1 MARAG
6 AEAKTLILL
15 LTFLPQCV
23 VSMLSMTPA
32 VMASQ
37 IALSLGLSPQIAGVY
52 VGLVYAGAILS
63 SSFSAS
69 LIMRLGPLRTSLAC
83 VVAGGA
89 GLALLA
95 VPHLAASLLATAIIG
110 LSYGPLTPASS
121 HVLARYRT
129 RAGMAFLVSVR
140 QTSVPMGGV
149 LAGFVAPPLVLGL
162 GWNVACVAIGGVT
175 AALGAVAWIAL
186 SVVRNEL
193 PGQPHGHSASLFEPV
208 RFIVRRGLAS
218 LATSAMVYAAMQ
230 LILSSFL
237 VVYLTS
243 VANLDLVRAG
253 ALLSA
258 SQLAGVAGRLGWGF
272 VADRVAAP
280 RLLLLGIALLM
291 GVAAGL
297 MSLVTAAWPVSAIA
311 AVVIL
316 LGATASGWN
325 GVFLAEIIRDVRPAE
340 VGLATSGSMMFAY
353 MGTVLGP
360 PLFGGLTSAVGL
372 PKAFLVIGA
381 AVLLGGMLG
390 AFSGRPR
397 RDAAR
402 RAINDHHKQQHAGQD
417 GEPTD
422 DEQGLERGAVAEPD
436 GRDAD
441 REQDRTDHAHNRLDR
456 REPVRAGLRYR
467 VVVQRG
473 QEHRDIAD

>member
-6 AEAKTLILL
+6 GEAKALILL
-15 LTFLPQCV
+15 LTFFPQCV
-23 VSMLSMTPA
+23 VSMLSMSPP

-37 IALSLGLSPQIAGVY
+37 IARSLSLSPKIAGVY

-63 SSFSAS
+63 SSFSAW
-69 LIMRLGPLRTSLAC
+69 LIMRLGPLRTSCAC
-83 VVAGGA
+83 VVTGGA

-95 VPHLAASLLATAIIG
+95 VPHLAASLVATAIIG

-121 HVLARYRT
+121 HVLARYRSDT
-129 RAGMAFLVSVR
+129 GMAFLVSVR

-149 LAGFVAPPLVLGL
+149 LAGLVAPPLVIGL
-162 GWNVACVAIGGVT
+162 GWNAACVSMGAVT
-175 AALGAVAWIAL
+175 AALGAAVWIAV
-186 SVVRNEL
+186 SVVRKER
-193 PGQPHGHSASLFEPV
+193 PDQRHGHSTSLFEPV
-208 RFIVRRGLAS
+208 RFIFRRPGLAS
-218 LATSAMVYAAMQ
+218 LATSSVVYAAMQ
-230 LILSSFL
+230 LVLSSFL

-243 VANLDLVRAG
+243 VAGLDLVLAG

-291 GVAAGL
+291 AVAAGL
-297 MSLVTAAWPVSAIA
+297 MSLFTAAWPVGAIA

-325 GVFLAEIIRDVRPAE
+325 GVFLAEIIHEVRPAE

-360 PLFGGLTSAVGL
+360 SLFGRLASAVGF
-372 PKAFLVIGA
+372 PKAYLAIGA
-381 AVLLGGMLG
+381 AVLLGGIFG
-390 AFSGRPR
+390 AFG
-397 RDAAR
+397 
-402 RAINDHHKQQHAGQD
+402 HAGRSD
-417 GEPTD
+417 N
-422 DEQGLERGAVAEPD
+422 A
-436 GRDAD
+436 
-441 REQDRTDHAHNRLDR
+441 
-456 REPVRAGLRYR
+456 RA
-467 VVVQRG
+467 
-473 QEHRDIAD
+473 

>member
-1 MARAG
+1 MTRAG
-6 AEAKTLILL
+6 AEAKALIVL
-15 LTFLPQCV
+15 LTFFPQCV
-23 VSMLSMTPA
+23 VSMLSMSPPI
-32 VMASQ
+32 MASQ
-37 IALSLGLSPQIAGVY
+37 IAHSLGLPPQIAGIY

-69 LIMRLGPLRTSLAC
+69 LITWLGPLRTSCAC
-83 VVAGGA
+83 VVTGGA

-121 HVLARYRT
+121 HVLARYRSD
-129 RAGMAFLVSVR
+129 AGMAFLVSVR

-149 LAGFVAPPLVLGL
+149 LAGFVVPPLVLRL
-162 GWNVACVAIGGVT
+162 GWSAACVSMGGVT
-175 AALGAVAWIAL
+175 AALGAAVWIAVT
-186 SVVRNEL
+186 VVRNEL
-193 PGQPHGHSASLFEPV
+193 PDKPHGHSASLFEPV
-208 RFIVRRGLAS
+208 RFIFRRPGLAS
-218 LATSAMVYAAMQ
+218 LATSSVVYAAMQ
-230 LILSSFL
+230 LVLSSFL

-243 VANLDLVRAG
+243 VARLNLVLAG

-291 GVAAGL
+291 AVAAGL
-297 MSLVTAAWPVSAIA
+297 MSLFTAAWPVGAIA

-325 GVFLAEIIRDVRPAE
+325 GVFLAEIIHDVRPAE

-360 PLFGGLTSAVGL
+360 SLFGGLGSAVGF
-372 PKAFLVIGA
+372 PKAYLVMSA

-390 AFSGRPR
+390 AFGR
-397 RDAAR
+397 
-402 RAINDHHKQQHAGQD
+402 AG
-417 GEPTD
+417 
-422 DEQGLERGAVAEPD
+422 
-436 GRDAD
+436 
-441 REQDRTDHAHNRLDR
+441 RLDNVR
-456 REPVRAGLRYR
+456 R
-467 VVVQRG
+467 
-473 QEHRDIAD
+473 